1 MTQPTSP
8 SAVSCA
14 TSSFPLMRLHRQARR
29 RAALWIARPL
39 VAVVFFSAWIAYIAL
54 ADLPGYFLPH
64 PRDVATRFAAL
75 VMSGA
80 LIQHLGFTARSVIL
94 GFLFGTIAAIAAGT
108 LISRSRFMESLLR
121 PYIVALQTTPI
132 LVLAP
137 LFLVWFG
144 FGIASKVLIAAIIC
158 FFPLLMNVIA
168 GFRSVGEQERRLF
181 RSLGAGRW
189 QTFVRLEVPHALPF
203 IFAGLRIASLL
214 SVTGAVV
221 GEFVGSSAGLGY
233 LSLSAAGNL
242 DTDVLFSA
250 VLTLMLM
257 GLTFYGLITQIE
269 RRVLFWHESTRR

>member
-1 MTQPTSP
+1 MASG
-8 SAVSCA
+8 AR
-14 TSSFPLMRLHRQARR
+14 PL
-29 RAALWIARPL
+29 LWVARPL
-39 VAVVFFSAWIAYIAL
+39 VAVAFLSAWVSYIAL

-64 PRDVATRFAAL
+64 PRDVAVRLARLAVSGVL
-75 VMSGA
+75 V
-80 LIQHLGFTARSVIL
+80 QHLVFTARSVVL
-94 GFLFGTIAAIAAGT
+94 GFSLGVAAAIAAGT
-108 LISRSRFMESLLR
+108 LISRSRFAESLLR

-144 FGIASKVLIAAIIC
+144 FGMASKVLIAAIIC
-158 FFPLLMNVIA
+158 FFPLLVNVIA

-181 RSLGAGRW
+181 RSLRASAW
-189 QTFVRLEVPHALPF
+189 QTFVHLEIPHALPF

-221 GEFVGSSAGLGY
+221 GEFVGSPAGLGY

-250 VLTLMLM
+250 VFTLMLM
-257 GLTFYGLITQIE
+257 GLAFYGLIALAE
-269 RRVLFWHESTRR
+269 RRVLFWHESVRR